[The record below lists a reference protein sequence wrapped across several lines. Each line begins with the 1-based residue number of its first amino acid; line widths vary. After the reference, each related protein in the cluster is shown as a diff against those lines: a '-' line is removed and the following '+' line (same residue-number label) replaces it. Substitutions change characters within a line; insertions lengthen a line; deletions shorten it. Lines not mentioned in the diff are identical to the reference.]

1 MMEMLEGLLSRQSV
15 RHFSP
20 EEVDSDL
27 VRRIL
32 EAAVRAP
39 SGLNNQ
45 PWKFVIIRNPEVR
58 RQLAELT
65 KYERIIRE
73 APLCLAV
80 FIDRALVY
88 HETKD
93 YQAMGACIQNILL
106 AAHGLGL
113 GAVWLGEILKN
124 AEKVQTLLEV
134 PEGND
139 LMAVV
144 ALGHPGHLQE
154 RKERKGLEEVVLRE
168 I

>member
-1 MMEMLEGLLSRQSV
+1 MEILEGILSRQSV
-15 RHFSP
+15 RHFT
-20 EEVDSDL
+20 SDAIGGDL
-27 VRRIL
+27 IQKVL

-45 PWKFVIIRNPEVR
+45 PWKFVIVR
-58 RQLAELT
+58 DAGVRAGLAELT
-65 KYERIIRE
+65 KYSRIIRE
-73 APLCLAV
+73 APVCPAV
-80 FIDRALVY
+80 FIDRRLVY

-93 YQAMGACIQNILL
+93 YQAIGACIQNILL

-113 GAVWLGEILKN
+113 GGVWLGEILKN
-124 AEKVQTLLEV
+124 AEEARILLEV

-144 ALGHPGHLQE
+144 ALGHPGHLE
-154 RKERKGLEEVVLRE
+154 EKKTRKGLAEVVLRE